1 MRSNRSL
8 LVVLLNLS
16 VKDFVIVDRVEL
28 EFASGFTVLTGETG
42 AGKSIL
48 IDALA
53 LVLGDRGEASMVRA
67 GCERAELAAQFDLA
81 QLPQLQTWL
90 SENDLAN
97 ADGECLLRRVVDNSG
112 RSRAFINGRAAT
124 LQQLREAGEWLV
136 DIHGQHAH
144 QSLLR
149 AAAQRALLDGY
160 GGLTETQRQVAE
172 AYRVWQELKQQREAG
187 ADNALILAQ
196 EREDLEARVKELTG
210 LNFST
215 DEWQTL
221 LAEHARL
228 SNAVSLID
236 GARYGV
242 DILSEADISLIT
254 QLAGLLSKL
263 HQLRE
268 HDSALKE
275 TIELLEPALIQLQE
289 AARSLNHYLQ
299 KLDLDPQRLSDC
311 ELRLNTI
318 HSAAR
323 KYRVT
328 PEQLPML
335 LDAANTR
342 LASLIETVDP
352 EALVRKE
359 QAAKSQFDVRA
370 KKLSTGR
377 KQAAQQLSLKVSAI
391 LQQLAMAGG
400 VFEVAL
406 NAVPEGAGF
415 GYENVDFLV
424 AAHTGIAPKPL
435 AKVASGGE
443 LSRIS
448 LAIQVATINVAA
460 VPTLIFDEV
469 DVGIGGGVAE
479 IVGGLLKDLG
489 AQHQVLCI
497 THLPQ
502 VAAQGHHHL
511 QVAKETANGATLS
524 RIETLS
530 QKARVEEIARML
542 GGVEITEK
550 TRAHA
555 AEMLGKR

>member
-1 MRSNRSL
+1 ML
-8 LVVLLNLS
+8 LHLS
-16 VKDFVIVDRVEL
+16 VKDFVIVDHVEL
-28 EFASGFTVLTGETG
+28 EFAGGFTVLTGETG

-81 QLPQLQTWL
+81 QRPLLQSWL
-90 SENDLAN
+90 NENDLAN
-97 ADGECLLRRVVDNSG
+97 ADGECLLRRVVDRNG
-112 RSRAFINGRAAT
+112 RSRAFINGHVAT
-124 LQQLREAGEWLV
+124 LQQLREVGECLV

-160 GGLTETQRQVAE
+160 GGLTELQREVAE
-172 AYRVWQELKQQREAG
+172 AYRAWQELKQQREAG
-187 ADNALILAQ
+187 ENNALALTR
-196 EREDLEARVKELTG
+196 EREDLDWRVKELAA
-210 LNFST
+210 LNFRAE
-215 DEWQTL
+215 EWQAL
-221 LAEHARL
+221 GNEHARL

-242 DILSEADISLIT
+242 EILSENDASLIT
-254 QLAGLLSKL
+254 QLAALLAKL
-263 HQLRE
+263 YQLRE

-275 TIELLEPALIQLQE
+275 TIELLEPAQIQLQE
-289 AARSLNHYLQ
+289 AAHSLNHYLQ
-299 KLDLDPQRLSDC
+299 KLDIDPERLNDCEQRL
-311 ELRLNTI
+311 NAI
-318 HSAAR
+318 HGAAR
-323 KYRVT
+323 KYRVA
-328 PEQLPML
+328 PEQLPDL
-335 LDAANTR
+335 LEAATTR
-342 LASLIETVDP
+342 LATLIETADP
-352 EALVRKE
+352 ETLVRKE
-359 QAAKSQFDVRA
+359 QAAKSRFDEWA
-370 KKLSTGR
+370 QKLSSGR
-377 KQAAQQLSLKVSAI
+377 KQAAQKLSQKVSAT
-391 LQQLAMAGG
+391 LQQLAMTGG

-406 NAVPEGAGF
+406 NAVPEGAGY

-424 AAHTGIAPKPL
+424 AAHAGMAPKPL

-448 LAIQVATINVAA
+448 LAIQVATIDVAA

-479 IVGGLLKDLG
+479 IVGGLLKALG
-489 AQHQVLCI
+489 AHHQVLCI

-502 VAAQGHHHL
+502 VAAQGRQHL
-511 QVAKETANGATLS
+511 QVAKETQHGATFS
-524 RIETLS
+524 RIETLNK
-530 QKARVEEIARML
+530 KARVEEIARML

-555 AEMLGKR
+555 AEMLGER

>member
-1 MRSNRSL
+1 ML
-8 LVVLLNLS
+8 LHLS

-53 LVLGDRGEASMVRA
+53 LVLGDRGDASMVRV

-90 SENDLAN
+90 NENDLAN
-97 ADGECLLRRVVDNSG
+97 ADGECLLRRVVDSNG
-112 RSRAFINGRAAT
+112 RSRAFINGHAAT

-160 GGLTETQRQVAE
+160 GALTEVQRQVTE
-172 AYRVWQELKQQREAG
+172 AYRAWQELKQQREAG
-187 ADNALILAQ
+187 ESNALTLAQ
-196 EREDLEARVKELTG
+196 EREDLEWRVKELAG
-210 LNFST
+210 LNFGA

-221 LAEHARL
+221 LNEHARL

-236 GARYGV
+236 GAHYGV
-242 DILSEADISLIT
+242 EILSENDASLIS
-254 QLAGLLSKL
+254 QLAALLAKL
-263 HQLRE
+263 QQLRE

-275 TIELLEPALIQLQE
+275 TIELLEPAEIQLQE
-289 AARSLNHYLQ
+289 AAHSLNHYLQ
-299 KLDLDPQRLSDC
+299 KLDLDPQRLNDC
-311 ELRLNTI
+311 ELRLNAI
-318 HSAAR
+318 HSTAR
-323 KYRVT
+323 KYRVV
-328 PEQLPML
+328 PEQLPEL
-335 LDAANTR
+335 LETANAR
-342 LASLIETVDP
+342 LAALIETADP

-359 QAAKSQFDVRA
+359 QAAKSLFDERA
-370 KKLSTGR
+370 KKLSAGR
-377 KQAAQQLSLKVSAI
+377 KQSAKKLSQKVSAT

-406 NAVPEGAGF
+406 NAVPEGASF

-424 AAHTGIAPKPL
+424 AAHAGMAPKPL

-448 LAIQVATINVAA
+448 LAIQVATIDVAA

-502 VAAQGHHHL
+502 VAAQGHQHL
-511 QVAKETANGATLS
+511 QVSKETKGGATLS
-524 RIETLS
+524 HIETLS
-530 QKARVEEIARML
+530 KKARVEEIARML

-555 AEMLGKR
+555 AEMLARN

>member
-1 MRSNRSL
+1 MPRPQQ
-8 LVVLLNLS
+8 LNTMLIHLS
-16 VKDFVIVDRVEL
+16 VKDFVIVDHVEL
-28 EFASGFTVLTGETG
+28 EFSPGFTVLTGETG

-53 LVLGDRGEASMVRA
+53 LVLGDRGESSMVRA
-67 GCERAELAAQFDLA
+67 GCERAELAAQFDLT
-81 QLPQLQTWL
+81 QLPALQAWL
-90 SENDLAN
+90 SANDLAN
-97 ADGECLLRRVVDNSG
+97 EDGECLLRRVVDSNG

-160 GGLTETQRQVAE
+160 GGLLEVQQQVAA

-187 ADNALILAQ
+187 ESNALALAQ
-196 EREDLEARVKELTG
+196 ECEDLEWRVKELTG
-210 LNFST
+210 LSFSAE
-215 DEWQTL
+215 EWQAL
-221 LAEHARL
+221 LNEHARL

-242 DILSEADISLIT
+242 EILSENDASLIT
-254 QLAGLLSKL
+254 QLAALLSKL

-268 HDSALKE
+268 HDSSLKE
-275 TIELLEPALIQLQE
+275 TIELLEPAEIQLQE
-289 AARSLNHYLQ
+289 AAHNLNHYLQ
-299 KLDLDPQRLSDC
+299 KLDLDPQRLNEC
-311 ELRLNTI
+311 EQRLNAI

-323 KYRVT
+323 KYRVA
-328 PEQLPML
+328 PEQLPDL
-335 LDAANTR
+335 LETANAR
-342 LASLIETVDP
+342 LANLIETADP
-352 EALVRKE
+352 EVLVRKE
-359 QAAKSQFDVRA
+359 QAEKSRFDELA

-377 KQAAQQLSLKVSAI
+377 KQAAKKLSQKVSAT

-406 NAVPEGAGF
+406 IAAPEGASF

-424 AAHTGIAPKPL
+424 AAHAGMAPKPL

-448 LAIQVATINVAA
+448 LAIQVAAIDVAA

-489 AQHQVLCI
+489 VQHQVLCI

-502 VAAQGHHHL
+502 VAAQGYQHL
-511 QVAKETANGATLS
+511 QVSKETRDNTTRS
-524 RIETLS
+524 HIETLNK
-530 QKARVEEIARML
+530 QARVEEIARML
-542 GGVEITEK
+542 GGVEITAK

-555 AEMLGKR
+555 AEMLARH

>member
-1 MRSNRSL
+1 ML
-8 LVVLLNLS
+8 LHLS
-16 VKDFVIVDRVEL
+16 VKDFVIVDHVEL
-28 EFASGFTVLTGETG
+28 EFADGFTVLTGETG

-81 QLPQLQTWL
+81 QRPLLQSWL
-90 SENDLAN
+90 NENDLAN
-97 ADGECLLRRVVDNSG
+97 ADGECLLRRVVDRNG
-112 RSRAFINGRAAT
+112 RSRAFINGHVAT
-124 LQQLREAGEWLV
+124 LQQLREVGECLV

-160 GGLTETQRQVAE
+160 GGLTELQREVAE
-172 AYRVWQELKQQREAG
+172 AYRTWQEIKQQREAG
-187 ADNALILAQ
+187 ESNALALTR
-196 EREDLEARVKELTG
+196 EREDLEWRVKELAG
-210 LNFST
+210 LNFSA

-221 LAEHARL
+221 VNEHARL

-242 DILSEADISLIT
+242 EILSENDVSLIT
-254 QLAGLLSKL
+254 QLAALLAKL
-263 HQLRE
+263 SQLRE

-275 TIELLEPALIQLQE
+275 TIELLEPAQIQLQE
-289 AARSLNHYLQ
+289 AAHSLNHYLQ
-299 KLDLDPQRLSDC
+299 KLDLDPARLNDCEQRL
-311 ELRLNTI
+311 NAI
-318 HSAAR
+318 HGAAR
-323 KYRVT
+323 KYRVA
-328 PEQLPML
+328 PEQLPDL
-335 LDAANTR
+335 LEIATTR
-342 LASLIETVDP
+342 LATLIETTDP
-352 EALVRKE
+352 ETLVRHE
-359 QAAKSQFDVRA
+359 QAAKSQFDEWA
-370 KKLSTGR
+370 KKLSAGR
-377 KQAAQQLSLKVSAI
+377 KQAAQKLSQKVSAT
-391 LQQLAMAGG
+391 LQQLAMTGG

-406 NAVPEGAGF
+406 NAVPEGASY

-424 AAHTGIAPKPL
+424 AAHAGMVPKPL

-448 LAIQVATINVAA
+448 LAIQVATIDVAA

-479 IVGGLLKDLG
+479 IVGGLLKALG
-489 AQHQVLCI
+489 AHHQVLCI

-502 VAAQGHHHL
+502 VAAQGHQHL
-511 QVAKETANGATLS
+511 QVAKETQRGATFS
-524 RIETLS
+524 RIETLN

-555 AEMLGKR
+555 AEMLGER

>member
-1 MRSNRSL
+1 ML
-8 LVVLLNLS
+8 LHLS

-53 LVLGDRGEASMVRA
+53 LVLGDRGDASMVRV

-90 SENDLAN
+90 NENDLAN
-97 ADGECLLRRVVDNSG
+97 ADGECLLRRVVDSNG
-112 RSRAFINGRAAT
+112 RSRAFINGHAAT

-160 GGLTETQRQVAE
+160 GALTEVQRQVTE
-172 AYRVWQELKQQREAG
+172 AYRAWQELKQQREAG
-187 ADNALILAQ
+187 ESNALALAQ
-196 EREDLEARVKELTG
+196 EREDLEWRVKELAG
-210 LNFST
+210 LNFGA

-221 LAEHARL
+221 LNEHARL

-236 GARYGV
+236 GAHYGV
-242 DILSEADISLIT
+242 EILSENDASLIS
-254 QLAGLLSKL
+254 QLAALLAKL
-263 HQLRE
+263 QQLRE

-275 TIELLEPALIQLQE
+275 TIELLEPAEIQLQE
-289 AARSLNHYLQ
+289 AAHSLNHYLQ
-299 KLDLDPQRLSDC
+299 KLDLDPQRLNDC
-311 ELRLNTI
+311 ELRLNAI
-318 HSAAR
+318 HSTAR
-323 KYRVT
+323 KYRVV
-328 PEQLPML
+328 PEQLPEL
-335 LDAANTR
+335 LEIANAR
-342 LASLIETVDP
+342 LAALIETADP

-359 QAAKSQFDVRA
+359 QAAKSLFDERA
-370 KKLSTGR
+370 KKLSAGR
-377 KQAAQQLSLKVSAI
+377 KQSAKKLSQKVSAT

-406 NAVPEGAGF
+406 NAVPEGASF

-424 AAHTGIAPKPL
+424 AAHAGMAPKPL

-448 LAIQVATINVAA
+448 LAIQVATIDVAA

-502 VAAQGHHHL
+502 VAAQGHQHL
-511 QVAKETANGATLS
+511 QVSKETKGGATLS
-524 RIETLS
+524 HIETLS
-530 QKARVEEIARML
+530 KKARVEEIARML

-555 AEMLGKR
+555 AEMLARN

>member
-1 MRSNRSL
+1 ML
-8 LVVLLNLS
+8 LHLS

-53 LVLGDRGEASMVRA
+53 LVLGDRGEASMVRV
-67 GCERAELAAQFDLA
+67 GCERAELAAQFDVS
-81 QLPQLQTWL
+81 QLPLLQTWL

-97 ADGECLLRRVVDNSG
+97 ADGECLLRRVVDSNG
-112 RSRAFINGRAAT
+112 RSRAFINGHAAT

-160 GGLTETQRQVAE
+160 GGLTESQRQVAE
-172 AYRVWQELKQQREAG
+172 AYRAWQELKQQREAG
-187 ADNALILAQ
+187 ESNAVALAQ
-196 EREDLEARVKELTG
+196 EREDLEWRVKELAG
-210 LNFST
+210 LNFGAE
-215 DEWQTL
+215 EWQAL
-221 LAEHARL
+221 LNEHARL

-242 DILSEADISLIT
+242 EILSENDASLVA

-263 HQLRE
+263 NQLRE
-268 HDSALKE
+268 YDSGLKE
-275 TIELLEPALIQLQE
+275 TIELLEPAEIQLQE
-289 AARSLNHYLQ
+289 AAHSLNHYLQ
-299 KLDLDPQRLSDC
+299 KLDLDPERLNDCEQRL
-311 ELRLNTI
+311 NAI

-323 KYRVT
+323 KYRVA
-328 PEQLPML
+328 PEQLPDL
-335 LDAANTR
+335 LETANTR
-342 LASLIETVDP
+342 LAALIETADP

-359 QAAKSQFDVRA
+359 QAAKSRFDELA
-370 KKLSTGR
+370 KKLSAGR
-377 KQAAQQLSLKVSAI
+377 KQAAKKLSQKVSAT
-391 LQQLAMAGG
+391 LQQLAMSGG

-406 NAVPEGAGF
+406 NPVPEGASF
-415 GYENVDFLV
+415 GLENVDFLV
-424 AAHTGIAPKPL
+424 AAHAGMAPKPL

-448 LAIQVATINVAA
+448 LAIQVAAIDVAA

-489 AQHQVLCI
+489 AHHQVLCI

-502 VAAQGHHHL
+502 VAAQGHNHL
-511 QVAKETANGATLS
+511 RVSKESKSGATLS
-524 RIETLS
+524 RIETLDK
-530 QKARVEEIARML
+530 QARVEEIARML

-555 AEMLGKR
+555 AEMLARH

>member
-1 MRSNRSL
+1 ML
-8 LVVLLNLS
+8 LHLS

-53 LVLGDRGEASMVRA
+53 LVLGDRGDASMVRA
-67 GCERAELAAQFDLA
+67 GCERAELAAQFDLT
-81 QLPQLQTWL
+81 QLPQLQAWL
-90 SENDLAN
+90 NENDLAN
-97 ADGECLLRRVVDNSG
+97 ADGECLLRRVVDSNG
-112 RSRAFINGRAAT
+112 RSRAFINGHAAT

-149 AAAQRALLDGY
+149 AVAQRALLDGY
-160 GGLTETQRQVAE
+160 GGLIETQRLVAE
-172 AYRVWQELKQQREAG
+172 AYRAWQDLKQQREAG
-187 ADNALILAQ
+187 ESNVLALAQ
-196 EREDLEARVKELTG
+196 EREDLEWRVQELAG
-210 LNFST
+210 LSFSA

-221 LAEHARL
+221 LNEHARL

-242 DILSEADISLIT
+242 EILSENDASLIS
-254 QLAGLLSKL
+254 QLAALVAKL
-263 HQLRE
+263 QQLRE

-275 TIELLEPALIQLQE
+275 TLELLEPAEIQLQE
-289 AARSLNHYLQ
+289 AAHSLNHYLQ
-299 KLDLDPQRLSDC
+299 KLDLDPGRLNDCEQRL
-311 ELRLNTI
+311 NAI
-318 HSAAR
+318 HSTAR
-323 KYRVT
+323 KYRVA
-328 PEQLPML
+328 PEQLPEL
-335 LDAANTR
+335 LETANTR
-342 LASLIETVDP
+342 LAALIETADP

-359 QAAKSQFDVRA
+359 QAAHARFDELA

-377 KQAAQQLSLKVSAI
+377 KQAAKKLGQKVSAT

-406 NAVPEGAGF
+406 NVVPEGASF

-424 AAHTGIAPKPL
+424 AAHAGMAPKPL

-448 LAIQVATINVAA
+448 LAIQVATIDVAA

-502 VAAQGHHHL
+502 VAAQGHQHL
-511 QVAKETANGATLS
+511 QVSKESKGGATLS
-524 RIETLS
+524 HIETLHK
-530 QKARVEEIARML
+530 KARVEEIARML

-555 AEMLGKR
+555 AEMLARN

>member
-1 MRSNRSL
+1 
-8 LVVLLNLS
+8 
-16 VKDFVIVDRVEL
+16 
-28 EFASGFTVLTGETG
+28 
-42 AGKSIL
+42 
-48 IDALA
+48 
-53 LVLGDRGEASMVRA
+53 
-67 GCERAELAAQFDLA
+67 
-81 QLPQLQTWL
+81 
-90 SENDLAN
+90 
-97 ADGECLLRRVVDNSG
+97 
-112 RSRAFINGRAAT
+112 
-124 LQQLREAGEWLV
+124 
-136 DIHGQHAH
+136 
-144 QSLLR
+144 LR

-160 GGLTETQRQVAE
+160 GGLIEVQRQVTE
-172 AYRVWQELKQQREAG
+172 AYRAWQDLKQQREAG
-187 ADNALILAQ
+187 ESNTLALAQ
-196 EREDLEARVKELTG
+196 EREDLEWRVKELAG
-210 LNFST
+210 LSFSA

-221 LAEHARL
+221 LNEHARL

-242 DILSEADISLIT
+242 EILSENDSSLIT
-254 QLAGLLSKL
+254 QLAALLAKL
-263 HQLRE
+263 QQLRE

-275 TIELLEPALIQLQE
+275 TIELLEPAEIQLQE
-289 AARSLNHYLQ
+289 AAHSLNHYLQ
-299 KLDLDPQRLSDC
+299 KLDLDPGRLNDCEQRL
-311 ELRLNTI
+311 NAI

-323 KYRVT
+323 KYRVA
-328 PEQLPML
+328 PEQLPEL
-335 LDAANTR
+335 LETAHTR
-342 LASLIETVDP
+342 LATLIATADP

-359 QAAKSQFDVRA
+359 QAAKSRFDDLA

-377 KQAAQQLSLKVSAI
+377 KQAAKKLSQKVSAT

-406 NAVPEGAGF
+406 NAVPEGASF

-424 AAHTGIAPKPL
+424 AAHAGMAPKPL

-448 LAIQVATINVAA
+448 LAIQVATIDVAA

-502 VAAQGHHHL
+502 VAAQGHQHL
-511 QVAKETANGATLS
+511 QVSKQTKGGATLS
-524 RIETLS
+524 HIETLS
-530 QKARVEEIARML
+530 KKARVEEIARML
-542 GGVEITEK
+542 GGVEITAK

-555 AEMLGKR
+555 AEMLARQ